1 MTPFP
6 GSVPRFLAPLLFLAL
21 LGLGPAVRAEVLT
34 FEGLVQPNR
43 EVTVSS
49 PVESVL
55 VELTVREGDRVEA
68 GELLARL
75 YARQQE
81 LEVHRAAA
89 ALEKREFEN
98 AGAASLFAENL
109 ISEDEALEK
118 RIELDIARVQL
129 EIAEEAVDRR
139 RITAPL
145 TGIVVEKFPEE
156 GELARAGDPLFEVVD
171 IRTVRVQFYLNSG
184 EARRLSLGERHQV
197 RVPALGP
204 DRIFEAEVDFIDPRI
219 DPASGLMRVR
229 MRVDNPQEVLKPGL
243 RAVLVLETGPTGT

>member
-1 MTPFP
+1 MIPRP
-6 GSVPRFLAPLLFLAL
+6 GPGPRFLLLLAL
-21 LGLGPAVRAEVLT
+21 LGSAVHAEVLT

-55 VELTVREGDRVEA
+55 VELNAREGDRVEA
-68 GELLARL
+68 GEVLARL
-75 YARQQE
+75 YARPQE

-98 AGAASLFAENL
+98 AGAANLFAESL

-129 EIAEEAVDRR
+129 EIAEEAVERR

-156 GELARAGDPLFEVVD
+156 GELARAGDPLFEIVD

-184 EARRLSLGERHQV
+184 EARRLSLGERHSI
-197 RVPALGP
+197 RIPALGP
-204 DRIFEAEVDFIDPRI
+204 DRTFEAEVDFIDPRI

-229 MRVDNPQEVLKPGL
+229 MRVDNPREILKPGL
-243 RAVLVLETGPTGT
+243 RAVLVLGADSPGA